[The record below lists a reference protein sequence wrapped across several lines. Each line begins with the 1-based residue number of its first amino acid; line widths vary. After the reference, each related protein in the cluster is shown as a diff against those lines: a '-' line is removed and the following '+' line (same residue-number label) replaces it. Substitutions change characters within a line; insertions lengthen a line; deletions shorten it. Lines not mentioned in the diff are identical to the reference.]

1 LFGGV
6 RARATGK
13 GVSQHV
19 FIAPFDPFLML
30 GRQKVLLRLVSAL
43 EASGKAVTK
52 TFLDKL
58 LFVIAKEGGLG
69 GAVKFYNFFPYKFGP
84 FSNNFYAD
92 LARLQS
98 DGLLDCNLKLAGAG
112 ERVAA
117 NVPARVAEAVEGV
130 TGRFRSANQTVKYVY
145 AAYPEYTV
153 KSELKQHIEERKEPG
168 IFSIGYE
175 GKDID
180 SFLDALV
187 RNGIEAVVDVRANA
201 FSMNFAFSKKKLA
214 HSLEL
219 AGIGYL
225 HVPELGIPG
234 KYRKGLEA
242 GDYSELFDF
251 YEKGILGEQAEA
263 AAAVAKMGKERRI
276 ALLCFEADAGNC
288 HRGVLARHLEKLG
301 SNRAVHL

>member
-1 LFGGV
+1 
-6 RARATGK
+6 
-13 GVSQHV
+13 
-19 FIAPFDPFLML
+19 ML
-30 GRQKVLLRLVSAL
+30 GRQKVLLRLVSSLKAC
-43 EASGKAVTK
+43 GKAVTK

-69 GAVKFYNFFPYKFGP
+69 GAVKFYNFFPHKYGP

-98 DGLLDCNLKLAGAG
+98 DGLLDGNLKLTGAG

-117 NVPARVAEAVEGV
+117 TVTARVEEAVEGV
-130 TGRFRSANQTVKYVY
+130 AGRFRSADQAVKYVY

-153 KSELKQHIEERKEPG
+153 KSKLKQYTGERGAPG

-187 RNGIEAVVDVRANA
+187 RNGIEVVVDVRANA

-219 AGIGYL
+219 A
-225 HVPELGIPG
+225 
-234 KYRKGLEA
+234 
-242 GDYSELFDF
+242 
-251 YEKGILGEQAEA
+251 
-263 AAAVAKMGKERRI
+263 
-276 ALLCFEADAGNC
+276 
-288 HRGVLARHLEKLG
+288 
-301 SNRAVHL
+301 